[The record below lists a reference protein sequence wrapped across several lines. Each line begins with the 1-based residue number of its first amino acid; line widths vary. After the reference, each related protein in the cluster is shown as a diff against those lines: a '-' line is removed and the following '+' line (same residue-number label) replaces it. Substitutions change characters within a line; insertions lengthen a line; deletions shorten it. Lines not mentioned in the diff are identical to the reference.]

1 MTAATWLDDV
11 GRFALTLDQTQQDLL
26 TILRSRR
33 QALADHVPFSLE
45 RFNEAGRQAALRLQA
60 LGKWRQRLLD
70 EAHREGRAGETLV
83 ETLAEPVTLTGD
95 QLRGQLLA
103 VQQRFEEVR
112 REAWIEWVVT
122 QRSSAYFHEV
132 LELVAQGGIESPV
145 YGDQSISGGAMLD
158 AAA

>member
-1 MTAATWLDDV
+1 MAVATWLDDV

-26 TILRSRR
+26 TILRARR
-33 QALADHVPFSLE
+33 QALVDQVPFSLE

-70 EAHREGRAGETLV
+70 EAHRDGRAGQTLV
-83 ETLAEPVTLTGD
+83 ETLAEPVSLTSEELRA
-95 QLRGQLLA
+95 QLMA
-103 VQQRFEEVR
+103 VQLRFEEVR

-122 QRSSAYFHEV
+122 QRSSAYFQDV
-132 LELVAQGGIESPV
+132 LDLVAQGGVESPV
-145 YGDQSISGGAMLD
+145 YGDQSSAGGAMLD

>member
-33 QALADHVPFSLE
+33 QALVDQVPFSLE

-70 EAHREGRAGETLV
+70 EAHRDGRAGETLV
-83 ETLAEPVTLTGD
+83 ETLAEPATLTGD

-103 VQQRFEEVR
+103 VQQRFEEIR

-122 QRSSAYFHEV
+122 QRSSAYFHDV

-145 YGDQSISGGAMLD
+145 YGEQGTSGGAMLD

>member
-1 MTAATWLDDV
+1 MAAANWLDDV
-11 GRFALTLDQTQQDLL
+11 GLFTLTLDQTQQDLL
-26 TILRSRR
+26 KILRSRR
-33 QALADHVPFSLE
+33 QSLVDQVPFSLE

-70 EAHREGRAGETLV
+70 EAHRDGRAGETLI
-83 ETLAEPVTLTGD
+83 ETLAEPMSLTSD

-103 VQQRFEEVR
+103 VQQRFDEVR

-122 QRSSAYFHEV
+122 QRSTAYFHDV
-132 LELVAQGGIESPV
+132 LELIAQGGIDSPV
-145 YGDQSISGGAMLD
+145 YGDQSTSGGAMLD